1 MNCTGSRLT
10 SHVFIIDVTN
20 DLRAI
25 IDSHYSV
32 KKELLNTG
40 SNRHVSCGT
49 TGNRCEEREG

>member
-1 MNCTGSRLT
+1 MSRTGSRLT
-10 SHVFIIDVTN
+10 SQVFIIDVTN

-25 IDSHYSV
+25 IDSHNSV

-49 TGNRCEEREG
+49 TGDRCKEREG

>member
-1 MNCTGSRLT
+1 MSCIGSRLT
-10 SHVFIIDVTN
+10 SQVFIIDVTD

-25 IDSHYSV
+25 IDSHNSV

-49 TGNRCEEREG
+49 TGNR